1 MRIVLIAISL
11 LLVQSLADNKIA
23 YSKDF
28 MPVYFLIV
36 LLSPSTTIVKL
47 ISFWIDEKSVLAFAF
62 MSVLNG
68 VHLFIC
74 SFSNVPVKYR

>member
-47 ISFWIDEKSVLAFAF
+47 ISFWIDEKSVPCRNL
-62 MSVLNG
+62 G
-68 VHLFIC
+68 
-74 SFSNVPVKYR
+74 